1 MLVLRFA
8 NMCFE
13 PLWNR
18 SYVDNVQITAAEDL
32 GIGSRAGYYDK
43 SGALRDLIQ
52 NHLLQ
57 LLMILT
63 MEPPVSFSAD
73 EVRDEKVKIL
83 HAITPVHVE
92 DVPSMAVRGQYERG
106 AIGGEE
112 VPGYLDEEGVP
123 EDSHTETF
131 AAVKLKIDN

>member
-32 GIGSRAGYYDK
+32 GIGARAGYYDK

-63 MEPPVSFSAD
+63 MEPPVSFDAD

-83 HAITPVHVE
+83 HAIKPPTPD
-92 DVPSMAVRGQYERG
+92 DVPGMAVRGQYGPG
-106 AIGGEE
+106 AIGGER
-112 VPGYLDEEGVP
+112 VPGYLER
-123 EDSHTETF
+123 
-131 AAVKLKIDN
+131 